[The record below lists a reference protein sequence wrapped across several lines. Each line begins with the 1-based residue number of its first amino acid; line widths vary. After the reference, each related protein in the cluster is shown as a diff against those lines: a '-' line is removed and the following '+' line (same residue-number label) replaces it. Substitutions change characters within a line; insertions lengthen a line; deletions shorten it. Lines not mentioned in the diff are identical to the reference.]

1 MAKPDWGALQ
11 HQFLAE
17 HAKSGI
23 SPKDWCEAQGL
34 NYASA
39 KRYIKIANGGAN
51 SQKKMRIKLRI
62 RRKIKRKKKKNLHRL
77 KRYKS
82 PINLL
87 LKNICYPLII
97 TVYLTSKL
105 GLRSSLLTV
114 NQGLMRTGKRATRE
128 KGQPHIRMRPGCLE
142 MPGFPVTFTT

>member
-39 KRYIKIANGGAN
+39 KRYIKIANSAAN
-51 SQKKMRIKLRI
+51 SQKKNCESNCEFAE
-62 RRKIKRKKKKNLHRL
+62 RKN
-77 KRYKS
+77 
-82 PINLL
+82 
-87 LKNICYPLII
+87 
-97 TVYLTSKL
+97 
-105 GLRSSLLTV
+105 
-114 NQGLMRTGKRATRE
+114 A
-128 KGQPHIRMRPGCLE
+128 
-142 MPGFPVTFTT
+142 

>member
-39 KRYIKIANGGAN
+39 KRYIKIANSGAN
-51 SQKKMRIKLRI
+51 SQKKMRINLRI
-62 RRKIKRKKKKNLHRL
+62 RRREKSVSVGLLKRKINAKGAQNPQILQKRNRYVVQGDHRQ
-77 KRYKS
+77 
-82 PINLL
+82 PIHLSL
-87 LKNICYPLII
+87 VI
-97 TVYLTSKL
+97 SKL
-105 GLRSSLLTV
+105 SSMGAMAAVCFSPMPSLRMLRL
-114 NQGLMRTGKRATRE
+114 
-128 KGQPHIRMRPGCLE
+128 
-142 MPGFPVTFTT
+142 